1 MLPDPTSNDFAS
13 ASSQRSQSTD
23 LNTYFLDVLSAYRR
37 GTEKEKVSI
46 LTGVRNRI
54 EEDENESRMKE
65 VSEMGLRVGFVSEL
79 CRTLVSECSLFLFT
93 MASTLLTLL
102 LTCLSFPNRMRMSS
116 LLPSLLSLTQNSDP
130 TLSVPATHAVGLVC
144 GSCLT
149 CGDVEGVL
157 SGGVVERV
165 CEWASG
171 ERDEEEVVGLLGVLD
186 SLCVGLKKVIREEK
200 SRGRDAAGGGKGE
213 KGDEKWS
220 VVSRCWA
227 ALALVENTLLGLCW
241 SEERAEEEEERVGVR
256 GMAGAMLAVHFAHVL
271 RRTKR
276 EVGVIGVDVGRVRR
290 EMEERDQEREKEI
303 KRQEEERRKEYER
316 MMEEVKRNEEER
328 KEENRKEREERRKEH
343 ERTMEELRLQMEKNK
358 RFIEIGAERE
368 REIER
373 LEAEMKRQN
382 KMGAAAIEWF
392 PSNGYTLSGSAFTRT
407 GGSHATL
414 LSSKFGKVVVRFTF
428 IFKQITSCTMIGLVG
443 NPQLDKV
450 KSGTYFASL
459 PDGGGWDMYPGY
471 QHQEHKGIELNRGS
485 ACACGKAGQ
494 RVVLEADGRDGKRTL
509 RLSQDGQTQP
519 SFFSNIHIPFRFA
532 LIIYGSTNGVSIE
545 SVEVVKEP
553 TLVGGTME
561 VRMD

>member
-1 MLPDPTSNDFAS
+1 MLTDPTSNDFAS
-13 ASSQRSQSTD
+13 ASSQRSQSND

-79 CRTLVSECSLFLFT
+79 CLTIGSKCLPFLFN
-93 MASTLLTLL
+93 MALNVLTSLIA
-102 LTCLSFPNRMRMSS
+102 CLSLPNRPKMSS

-144 GSCLT
+144 GSCLS
-149 CGDVEGVL
+149 CADVEGVL

-200 SRGRDAAGGGKGE
+200 SRGRDAAGGGTAE

-241 SEERAEEEEERVGVR
+241 SEGRADEEERVGVR
-256 GMAGAMLAVHFAHVL
+256 GRAGAMLAVHFAHVL
-271 RRTKR
+271 RRTKS
-276 EVGVIGVDVGRVRR
+276 EVGVIGVDVGRVMREMEEREEERRR
-290 EMEERDQEREKEI
+290 EMEERERERE
-303 KRQEEERRKEYER
+303 
-316 MMEEVKRNEEER
+316 
-328 KEENRKEREERRKEH
+328 EERRKEH
-343 ERTMEELRLQMEKNK
+343 ERMMEELRMQLEKNK
-358 RFIEIGAERE
+358 RFIEIGAEWE

-373 LEAEMKRQN
+373 LEAEMKRQS
-382 KMGAAAIEWF
+382 KIGAAAIEWF
-392 PSNGYTLSGSAFTRT
+392 SDGCYSPSGSVFTRT
-407 GGSHATL
+407 GGSNPTL
-414 LSSKFGKVVVRFTF
+414 LSSEFGQVVVRFTF
-428 IFKQITSCTMIGLVG
+428 IFKQITSCTRIGLVG
-443 NPQLDKV
+443 NAQLDKV
-450 KSGTYFASL
+450 KSGTYFTDFS
-459 PDGGGWDMYPGY
+459 DGGGWDMLTGCQY
-471 QHQEHKGIELNRGS
+471 QKHKGKNSNSGS
-485 ACACGKAGQ
+485 ACVGGKAGQ

-519 SFFSNIHIPFRFA
+519 SFFSHIPVPFRFA
-532 LIIYGSTNGVSIE
+532 LYLGVSNDAISIE

-553 TLVGGTME
+553 TLIGGTME
-561 VRMD
+561 VNMAQ